1 MKQGYV
7 IHNMNKLLLVPLER
21 KLKHQLKTYNFKEND
36 DLINSISI
44 PDEQERII
52 KVKAG
57 IHKTLLIYRKFAN
70 DISQ

>member
-44 PDEQERII
+44 PDE
-52 KVKAG
+52 
-57 IHKTLLIYRKFAN
+57 
-70 DISQ
+70 